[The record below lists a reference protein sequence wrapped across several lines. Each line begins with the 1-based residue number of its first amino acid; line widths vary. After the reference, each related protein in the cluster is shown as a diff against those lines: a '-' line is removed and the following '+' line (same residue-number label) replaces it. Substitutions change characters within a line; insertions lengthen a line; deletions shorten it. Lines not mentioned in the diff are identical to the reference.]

1 MAEKLEQKKQSIPLT
16 ADPASGQFIVADI
29 LPPRNRDIRFAASRT
44 DSQKKQKLKKEV
56 SVRSQPDIQKELGNE
71 GALNKWFR
79 KEQTVRTNRSDSP
92 FRTQLASFS
101 GKRKF
106 IMLWI
111 VFLLFLGAGAFGI
124 SYAMSRLEVVIKL
137 KTVPHDFDQRIF
149 IDVDPAHKSAL
160 AGERIELSD
169 SGTQAFPASGTADV
183 KAKAKGV
190 ISIYN
195 AFNTSPQQLVANTRF
210 EAPDGKIYRLRAAVI
225 VPSAV
230 LENGSL
236 SPRSIDAT
244 VFADQPG
251 PEYNRGLTD
260 FTIPGFKNSPRY
272 TGFYA
277 RSKTPLEGGHI
288 GSATI
293 VTKEDIDKAYEALE
307 SLVRSRLMESLK
319 KSVPEGFVL
328 LDDAIEITS
337 DSREFSHEAEEVA
350 KEFSASIA
358 LRARS
363 LVFKRSALQELFA
376 KEASLDS
383 SLVSLDNPDEIR
395 LTVNRRNMD
404 NGTLFLQAKGIGV
417 FVWNLDVGKLAV
429 ELAAAQNPGTFAAI
443 FQQYPAID
451 NAEVRFVPSWI
462 HIVPHNSARIQIVT
476 DK

>member
-1 MAEKLEQKKQSIPLT
+1 MTEKQEQKKQE
-16 ADPASGQFIVADI
+16 FIVADI
-29 LPPRNRDIRFAASRT
+29 LPPRNRDIRLAASRI
-44 DSQKKQKLKKEV
+44 DSQKKQKLKQEV
-56 SVRSQPDIQKELGNE
+56 PVPSQPDIQKELGNE
-71 GALNKWFR
+71 GALNEWFR
-79 KEQTVRTNRSDSP
+79 KEQTARTNRSDSP
-92 FRTQLASFS
+92 PRTQPARFP

-111 VFLLFLGAGAFGI
+111 VFLLVLGAGAFGV
-124 SYAMSRLEVVIKL
+124 SYATSRLEVVIKL
-137 KTVPHDFDQRIF
+137 KTVRHDVDQRIS

-169 SGTQAFPASGTADV
+169 SGTQTFPASGTADV

-195 AFNTSPQQLVANTRF
+195 AFNASPQPLVANTRF
-210 EAPDGKIYRLRAAVI
+210 EAPDGKIYRLREAVVVPAAV
-225 VPSAV
+225 S
-230 LENGSL
+230 ENGSL

-260 FTIPGFKNSPRY
+260 FTIPGFKDSPRY
-272 TGFYA
+272 AGFYA

-288 GSATI
+288 GSATV
-293 VTKEDIDKAYEALE
+293 VTKEDIDKAHEALE

-337 DSREFSHEAEEVA
+337 DSREFSREAEEVA

-363 LVFKRSALQELFA
+363 LVFKQSALQELFA
-376 KEASLDS
+376 KEAGLDS
-383 SLVSLDNPDEIR
+383 SLVFLRNPDEIM
-395 LTVNRRNMD
+395 LAVDRRNMD
-404 NGTLFLQAKGIGV
+404 NGTLFLQAKGTGV
-417 FVWNLDVGKLAV
+417 FVWNLDVGKLAG
-429 ELAAAQNPGTFAAI
+429 ELAAAQNPGMFAAI

-451 NAEVRFVPSWI
+451 NAEVRFVPSWM
-462 HIVPHNSARIQIVT
+462 HVVPHNPARIQIVA